1 MSQISKKGKCHMDE
15 SQLCIWNLPIE
26 LTLKS
31 TNISGC
37 KYGLAINSTDVLI
50 SKQNCIFLG
59 PKIVVSVYGTDAFGN
74 DIVRGYAW
82 NYVPLESTSC
92 NIV

>member
-1 MSQISKKGKCHMDE
+1 MDE

-37 KYGLAINSTDVLI
+37 KYGLAKFDWRINFQ
-50 SKQNCIFLG
+50 KQNCIFLG